1 MTLLTSWRGRWTFA
15 LLMGI
20 AVLAAAAPQ
29 DGHASGATATASGAR
44 GVDIDH
50 FAFHPPTL
58 RIAKGG
64 KVVFTNSSPVT
75 HTATSGGSFNT
86 GHIKPGKTIAVR
98 FKHKGTFLYHCEIHP
113 FMKGK
118 IVVE

>member
-1 MTLLTSWRGRWTFA
+1 MTIANSWRGRWAFA

-20 AVLAAAAPQ
+20 AVLAVAALQGGRA
-29 DGHASGATATASGAR
+29 AGATATASGAKS
-44 GVDIDH
+44 VDINH

-58 RIAKGG
+58 RVGRGG
-64 KVVFTNSSPVT
+64 KVAFTNSSPVT
-75 HTATSGGSFNT
+75 HTATSPGHFDT
-86 GHIKPGKTIAVR
+86 GHIKPGETIVVR